1 MHKIE
6 HRTGRSPARPRDVA
20 ELSLVLV
27 WYTASC
33 SRSRVIWT
41 ARALRPE
48 HALVQFL
55 CKAMDFAGQLGVGL
69 QFQFRLLEVVI
80 GFGLLEGGPPI
91 LADHHE
97 GRQENRLKRHHEG
110 QGWPRA
116 LLQNKHPDGKQRG
129 VNEDEAHR
137 A

>member
-33 SRSRVIWT
+33 SRSRIIWT

-48 HALVQFL
+48 HAPVQFL
-55 CKAMDFAGQLGVGL
+55 CEAMDFAGQLGVGL

-80 GFGLLEGGPPI
+80 GFGLVGGGP
-91 LADHHE
+91 ADS
-97 GRQENRLKRHHEG
+97 GRSSRRSTGK
-110 QGWPRA
+110 WPQATPRGSRSA
-116 LLQNKHPDGKQRG
+116 TGSSPKQASRWQT
-129 VNEDEAHR
+129 AR
-137 A
+137 R